1 MRIRPHYWLRRLPVV
16 LALGAILGLVAA
28 APARAAP
35 AARLNGGGTA
45 TISQVAFNVSFDGA
59 GSASGSFECLMAGR
73 SGFVLADFGLAHIMA
88 VHVWPGAG
96 SVDGSVAT
104 FSGRAHLLLDKGPA
118 LDVEAEVWADAA
130 TQRFQLTLFGGPLPP
145 GGVTPGIETMVTG
158 GFSLR

>member
-1 MRIRPHYWLRRLPVV
+1 MRIPPRWLWRLPAVV
-16 LALGAILGLVAA
+16 ALGAILGLVAA
-28 APARAAP
+28 APALAAP

-73 SGFVLADFGLAHIMA
+73 SGFVLPDFGLAHIMA

-96 SVDGSVAT
+96 SVSSSVVR
-104 FSGRAHLLLDKGPA
+104 FSGRAQLLLDKGPA
-118 LDVEAEVWADAA
+118 LDVEAEVSADAA
-130 TQRFQLTLFGGPLPP
+130 TQRFQLTLLGDPLPP
-145 GGVTPGIETMVTG
+145 GGVTPGIETMVKG